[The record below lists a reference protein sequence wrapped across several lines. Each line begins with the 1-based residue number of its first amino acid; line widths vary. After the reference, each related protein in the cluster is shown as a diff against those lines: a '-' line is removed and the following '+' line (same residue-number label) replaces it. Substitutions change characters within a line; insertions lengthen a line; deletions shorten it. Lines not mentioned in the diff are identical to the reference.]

1 MRRTNYE
8 SNEQLDGDAYDENDV
23 ELLEKEIEQVI
34 RCGTAKPNVQDNMFG
49 STVPINQRGQK
60 PRTAAG
66 PKRPPAGGKR
76 RRIIQTA
83 TNN

>member
-1 MRRTNYE
+1 LRRTNYE
-8 SNEQLDGDAYDENDV
+8 SHEQLDPDAYDENDV

-34 RCGTAKPNVQDNMFG
+34 RCGTAKPVNQDFMFEK
-49 STVPINQRGQK
+49 TVPLGMGYKGQK

-76 RRIIQTA
+76 RRII
-83 TNN
+83 